1 MSVLQVLQQVN
12 ASAEF
17 NRWCGIEVTK
27 ADTGAVELRLPWR
40 KELGQYSGLLH
51 AGMAATVMETA
62 SGFAA
67 ATQCGPQVVVSHF
80 SVNCLRPARGIA
92 FIARAR
98 VIKAGKSQ
106 SFTQCDL
113 FAVDDS
119 GAEKLVA
126 NCEAVL
132 TNAATA
138 A

>member
-1 MSVLQVLQQVN
+1 M
-12 ASAEF
+12 
-17 NRWCGIEVTK
+17 EVTR
-27 ADTGAVELRLPWR
+27 ADIGLVELRLPWR

-80 SVNCLRPARGIA
+80 SVNCLRPARGTV

-98 VIKAGKSQ
+98 VVKASKTQ

-113 FAVDDS
+113 FAVDEA

-132 TNAATA
+132 ASSVTA